1 MTFKTLAI
9 AFAMLASTGIA
20 LMLSWTGRA
29 HADSNGD
36 RPTPT
41 DTNFTQRDRQN
52 PLNTASELERLLRQ
66 RLQHPETAEA
76 IDAQIHDQF
85 IETHAILVLD
95 SSGFSRISHEQGII
109 SALAEIE
116 RMRGAVLP
124 VIAAHQGSVFKIEVD
139 NVYAV
144 FPTVELAIAASNAII
159 DQVGL
164 IQKQVSIGIGYGDL
178 IMISTGSH
186 YSDVYGEQMN
196 LASKLGEDLAGR
208 DEIMLTEAAFQQFQQ
223 IDGVADQGTTDWEV
237 YWELV
242 QTESSGLQLRAY
254 KQRSIHHLPEGST
267 PLHPR
272 SVTPSL
278 APQTGG

>member
-9 AFAMLASTGIA
+9 AFGLLIPTGIA
-20 LMLSWTGRA
+20 LALSLAARA
-29 HADSNGD
+29 SGQPNNAPDRD
-36 RPTPT
+36 RPAPA
-41 DTNFTQRDRQN
+41 DANLIPGAQQSPR
-52 PLNTASELERLLRQ
+52 LNTASALEQLLQQ

-85 IETHAILVLD
+85 VETHAILVLD

-144 FPTVELAIAASNAII
+144 FPTVELAIAASNAMIQ
-159 DQVGL
+159 QVAPL
-164 IQKQVSIGIGYGDL
+164 QKHISVGIGYGEL
-178 IMISTGSH
+178 IMISRDNH

-208 DEIMLTEAAFQQFQQ
+208 DEVMLSDAAFQQ
-223 IDGVADQGTTDWEV
+223 IDPVAANGEANWD
-237 YWELV
+237 LL
-242 QTESSGLQLRAY
+242 QTEISGLQIRVY
-254 KQRSIHHLPEGST
+254 KQRPTPHSLEGSA
-267 PLHPR
+267 PLHPPAAI
-272 SVTPSL
+272 SSL
-278 APQTGG
+278 VPQTGG

>member
-9 AFAMLASTGIA
+9 AFGLLIATGIA
-20 LMLSWTGRA
+20 LILGWAAPKQVNSAAEQPPPR
-29 HADSNGD
+29 
-36 RPTPT
+36 
-41 DTNFTQRDRQN
+41 
-52 PLNTASELERLLRQ
+52 LNTPSALERLLQQ

-85 IETHAILVLD
+85 VETHAILVLD

-144 FPTVELAIAASNAII
+144 FPTVELAIAAANAMIR
-159 DQVGL
+159 QVAPL
-164 IQKQVSIGIGYGDL
+164 QKHISVGIGYGEL
-178 IMISTGSH
+178 IMISRDNH

-208 DEIMLTEAAFQQFQQ
+208 DEVMLSEAAFQQ
-223 IDGVADQGTTDWEV
+223 IDPVAANGEGNWD
-237 YWELV
+237 LL
-242 QTESSGLQLRAY
+242 QTEISGLQIRVY
-254 KQRSIHHLPEGST
+254 KQRSTPHSLEGSA
-267 PLHPR
+267 PLHPPAAI
-272 SVTPSL
+272 PSL

>member
-1 MTFKTLAI
+1 MTFRTLAI
-9 AFAMLASTGIA
+9 ASPLVATTVIA
-20 LMLSWTGRA
+20 LALGLAARA
-29 HADSNGD
+29 NGD
-36 RPTPT
+36 RPASSDASVTHH
-41 DTNFTQRDRQN
+41 NRQN
-52 PLNTASELERLLRQ
+52 PLNTALELERLLRQ
-66 RLQHPETAEA
+66 RLQYPETAEA

-85 IETHAILVLD
+85 VETHAILVLD
-95 SSGFSRISHEQGII
+95 SSGFSRIAQQQGII
-109 SALAEIE
+109 GALAEIE

-144 FPTVELAIAASNAII
+144 FPTVDLAIAASNAMIE
-159 DQVGL
+159 QVAL
-164 IQKQVSIGIGYGDL
+164 IQKQVSIGIGYGEL

-208 DEIMLTEAAFQQFQQ
+208 DEVMLTEAAFQQ
-223 IDGVADQGTTDWEV
+223 IDAVAADWE
-237 YWELV
+237 LIR
-242 QTESSGLQLRAY
+242 TEISGLQLQVY
-254 KQRSIHHLPEGST
+254 KQRSTHHSPEESA

-272 SVTPSL
+272 SATPSL

>member
-1 MTFKTLAI
+1 MTLKTLVI
-9 AFAMLASTGIA
+9 AFAMLTSTGIA
-20 LMLSWTGRA
+20 LTLSWAARA
-29 HADSNGD
+29 NADSNGD
-36 RPTPT
+36 RLAPADANLTR
-41 DTNFTQRDRQN
+41 RDRQQ
-52 PLNTASELERLLRQ
+52 PRLNTALELERLLQQ

-76 IDAQIHDQF
+76 IDAQIQDQF
-85 IETHAILVLD
+85 VETHAILVLD

-124 VIAAHQGSVFKIEVD
+124 IIAAHQGSVFKIEVD

-144 FPTVELAIAASNAII
+144 FPTVDLATAASNAMI
-159 DQVGL
+159 DQMAAL
-164 IQKQVSIGIGYGDL
+164 QKYISIGIGYGEL
-178 IMISTGSH
+178 IMISTDNH

-208 DEIMLTEAAFQQFQQ
+208 DEVMLTEAAFQQM
-223 IDGVADQGTTDWEV
+223 DAVGDQRSADWEI

-242 QTESSGLQLRAY
+242 QAEISGLQLRAY
-254 KQRSIHHLPEGST
+254 KQRSIRHSPEESA

-272 SVTPSL
+272 SATPSL

>member
-9 AFAMLASTGIA
+9 ASSLLISTGIA
-20 LMLSWTGRA
+20 LALSLAARA
-29 HADSNGD
+29 SGQLNGAPDCDRRAPADANLIPGAQPSP
-36 RPTPT
+36 R
-41 DTNFTQRDRQN
+41 
-52 PLNTASELERLLRQ
+52 LNTAPALERLLQQ

-76 IDAQIHDQF
+76 IDAQIHNQF
-85 IETHAILVLD
+85 VETHAILVLD

-144 FPTVELAIAASNAII
+144 FPTVELAIAASNAMIQ
-159 DQVGL
+159 QVAPL
-164 IQKQVSIGIGYGDL
+164 QKHISIGIGYGEL
-178 IMISTGSH
+178 IMISRDNH

-208 DEIMLTEAAFQQFQQ
+208 DEVMLSEAAFQQ
-223 IDGVADQGTTDWEV
+223 IDPVAANGEANWD
-237 YWELV
+237 LL
-242 QTESSGLQLRAY
+242 QTEISGLQISVY
-254 KQRSIHHLPEGST
+254 KQRPTPHLLEGSAPPHLRPAT
-267 PLHPR
+267 PF
-272 SVTPSL
+272 L